1 MRRTIM
7 TSAVAIFIAA
17 ACFVVL
23 TTADA
28 SGNKKAAKEKVTF
41 AKDVAPIFYNKC
53 AECHRAGE
61 IAPFSLM
68 SYKESRPW
76 ARSIKEKV
84 ASKEMPPWH
93 ADPNHGAFANDRRLS
108 PQEIETV
115 VAWVDGGAPEGNA
128 KDLPPVP
135 KFTDGWNIGKP
146 DVVFK
151 LPEAFAV
158 PANGVVDYK
167 YFNVQTNFTED
178 KWIQAA
184 EVRPDKRGVVHHIIV
199 FVMDKG
205 QQKLL
210 VGWAPGE
217 QPAVMRNGLAK
228 KVPAGATLRFQV
240 HYTPN
245 GTATNDQSYVGLIYA
260 KEKPKNE
267 MQTAPVMNMRF
278 AIPAGDPNY
287 QVESTFTFKEDGR
300 IHSLMPHMHLRG
312 KDFMYKVT
320 YPDGK
325 SQVILSVPKYDF
337 NWQTYYI
344 LKEPVVAPKG
354 TRIDCLAHFDNST
367 KNKWNPDAT
376 QTVRWGDQTFEEM
389 MIGWMSYTLD
399 KNESKPTSEEPV
411 SQKAGQNQ

>member
-1 MRRTIM
+1 MRRTIT
-7 TSAVAIFIAA
+7 TSAVAVFIAL
-17 ACFVVL
+17 ACCIAL
-23 TTADA
+23 TTASA
-28 SGNKKAAKEKVTF
+28 SDTKKAAKTNVTF

-53 AECHRAGE
+53 VECHRAGE

-68 SYKESRPW
+68 NYKESRPW

-84 ASKEMPPWH
+84 VTKEMPPWH
-93 ADPNHGAFANDRRLS
+93 ADPHHGSFANDRSLS
-108 PQEIETV
+108 QKEIDTI
-115 VAWVDGGAPEGNA
+115 VAWADGGAAEGNP
-128 KDLPPVP
+128 KDLPPAP
-135 KFTDGWNIGKP
+135 KFADGWNIGKP
-146 DVVFK
+146 DVIFK
-151 LPEAFAV
+151 LPEAFPV
-158 PANGVVDYK
+158 PATGVVDYK

-184 EVRPDKRGVVHHIIV
+184 EVRADKRAVVHHIIV

-217 QPAVMRNGLAK
+217 QPAVMHNGLAK

-240 HYTPN
+240 HYTTN
-245 GTATNDQSYVGLIYA
+245 GTATTDQSYVGLVFA

-267 MQTAPVMNMRF
+267 LQTMPIMNARF
-278 AIPAGDPNY
+278 VIPAGDPNY
-287 QVESTFTFKEDGR
+287 QVESSFTFKEDGK

-325 SQVILSVPKYDF
+325 SEVILSVPKYDF
-337 NWQTYYI
+337 GWQSNYN

-354 TRIDCLAHFDNST
+354 TRIDCLAHFNNST
-367 KNKWNPDAT
+367 TNKYNPDAT
-376 QTVRWGDQTFEEM
+376 KDVRWGDQTFEEM

-399 KNESKPTSEEPV
+399 KNEVKPSLDEP
-411 SQKAGQNQ
+411 AGQKVSRNQ

>member
-7 TSAVAIFIAA
+7 TSAVVVFIAA
-17 ACFVVL
+17 ACLGIL
-23 TTADA
+23 TTAKA
-28 SGNKKAAKEKVTF
+28 SDTKKAANAKVTF

-53 AECHRAGE
+53 VECHRAGE

-84 ASKEMPPWH
+84 ISKEMPPWH
-93 ADPNHGAFANDRRLS
+93 ADPNHGTFANDRRLS
-108 PQEIETV
+108 AQEIETIA
-115 VAWVDGGAPEGNA
+115 AWADGGAVEGNP
-128 KDLPPVP
+128 KDLPPAP
-135 KFTDGWNIGKP
+135 KFAEGWNIGKP

-151 LPEAFAV
+151 LPEVFPV
-158 PANGVVDYK
+158 PATGVVEYK

-184 EVRPDKRGVVHHIIV
+184 EVRADKRAVVHHIIV

-217 QPAVMRNGLAK
+217 QPAVMHDGLAK
-228 KVPAGATLRFQV
+228 KVPAGAILRFQV

-245 GTATNDQSYVGLIYA
+245 GTTVNDQSYVGLIFA
-260 KEKPKNE
+260 KQQPRNE
-267 MQTAPVMNMRF
+267 MQTVPVMNMRF

-287 QVESTFTFKEDGR
+287 QVESSYTFKDDGKVY
-300 IHSLMPHMHLRG
+300 SLMPHMHLRG

-325 SQVILSVPKYDF
+325 SEVILSVPKYDF
-337 NWQTYYI
+337 GWQTNYI

-367 KNKWNPDAT
+367 KNKYNPDAT

-389 MIGWMSYTLD
+389 MIGWMSFTLD
-399 KNESKPTSEEPV
+399 KTEMRPATGEPV
-411 SQKAGQNQ
+411 SQKAGQK